1 MEVVNLK
8 ECTSYTC
15 KVSYPRV
22 DEAEFVESEEVRGT
36 TDINPISKI
45 PPPNPVDASAFYQR
59 GEDYIQVRW
68 SAPTEMTPCI
78 SGYQVAW
85 RENVEGEEENE
96 FNVVEIDRPDVFSL
110 KLDELIRPC
119 VNHDIKVWAKSVT
132 GGDRMGEEGMTS
144 IETRQRA
151 PGSVGSLKTIE
162 KGDGYVMITWR
173 KPSER
178 PQCVDNYEYR
188 VTGGELTCDPDP
200 IPFNAP
206 GRILNDHQ
214 VLYDQVLHVQFHD
227 HVLHDQQDHQ
237 VLQRTFKSKKQD
249 DDVVTFKLDCLKC
262 DESYTFEV
270 WAVDKEDNM
279 SPIETL
285 TDIQPNEC
293 DHSAATG
300 DHVPSSSNPSSNPPS
315 TPYPSSPESSS
326 SPNPDPTS
334 SSNSTTETTTLG
346 STGHSSTSTDSSLS
360 SKTYSAPSSSTTSL
374 STGGFFLLI
383 AVAVL
388 V

>member
-15 KVSYPRV
+15 KVSYPRA

-68 SAPTEMTPCI
+68 SAPAEMTTCI

-110 KLDELIRPC
+110 KLDDLIRPC
-119 VNHDIKVWAKSVT
+119 VNHDIKVWAKSKM

-151 PGSVGSLKTIE
+151 PGPVGSLKKIE

-173 KPSER
+173 KPEER

-200 IPFNAP
+200 IPFSAP
-206 GRILNDHQ
+206 GRVLHDDHQ
-214 VLYDQVLHVQFHD
+214 VLHD
-227 HVLHDQQDHQ
+227 QDHQ
-237 VLQRTFKSKKQD
+237 VLQRTFKSKEQE

-262 DESYTFEV
+262 DERYTFEV

-285 TDIQPNEC
+285 SDIQPNEC

-300 DHVPSSSNPSSNPPS
+300 DQVPPSSNPSSNPSSPTPSSPS
-315 TPYPSSPESSS
+315 TGNPESSS
-326 SPNPDPTS
+326 NTNHDPTS
-334 SSNSTTETTTLG
+334 SNSITETTTLG
-346 STGHSSTSTDSSLS
+346 STEHN
-360 SKTYSAPSSSTTSL
+360 SSSTESTQSSKNYSALTSASSSFTCL
-374 STGGFFLLI
+374 GNSTLRAGGFFLLI